1 MYSSCNWVDPIVFC
15 DLCLCREVHKYWMER
30 DVHLM
35 AWTVNT
41 KVEADKLV
49 AMGIPVLTD
58 DVAMAK

>member
-1 MYSSCNWVDPIVFC
+1 MYVCVC
-15 DLCLCREVHKYWMER
+15 ELCLCRVVQKYWMER

-58 DVAMAK
+58 DVAMVK

>member
-1 MYSSCNWVDPIVFC
+1 
-15 DLCLCREVHKYWMER
+15 MER